1 MRTRIGIKVHG
12 LLEHYFPERR
22 VFLKSDNDTRF
33 IRLRPSTQLFAF
45 AGGSFVI
52 AWAIVATAILL
63 MDSIGAGNF
72 REQAK
77 RDQRTYQARLHD
89 LSGQRDSRAE
99 EALAAQERFNAALTQ
114 ISVMQ
119 TELLESETRRR
130 ELETG
135 IEVIQTTL
143 RDTMQAREEAR
154 TQLAELEAQLESG
167 GTDSPLVAGG
177 ANAPMDFV
185 AEALAKTAAE
195 RDQVVEDAQDALL
208 AADEMAT
215 EIALMKEQNDQIFRQ
230 LEEAM
235 TVSVAPLDKMFRAAG
250 MPTERII
257 EQVRQGYS
265 GQGGPLTPLSFSTSG
280 EEPSPD
286 TLRANRILN
295 QMDTL
300 NLYRIAAQKA
310 PFATPVKSSFRFT
323 SSFGFRRDPK
333 TGGRRMHNGVDF
345 AASLG
350 TPLYAT
356 ADGVVTH
363 AGWLG
368 GFGRLV
374 KIQHEFGIET
384 RYAHLSRLNVK
395 VGQRV
400 SRGDRIG
407 AMGASGRVTGVHLH
421 YEVRVGGKAV
431 NPMIYIKAANDVF
444 YKQNQRTRPQCGYSQ
459 DRRANQPC
467 PCSAKSKRIQGKCPQ
482 GQAPCVASVSR
493 PAYHRQHENHRR
505 HQC

>member
-1 MRTRIGIKVHG
+1 LGRDKDNAVRTRLGIKVHG

-33 IRLRPSTQLFAF
+33 IRLRPGTQLLAF
-45 AGGSFVI
+45 AGSSFLV

-77 RDQRTYQARLHD
+77 RDQHTYQERLND

-99 EALAAQERFNAALTQ
+99 EALAAQERFNAALAQ
-114 ISVMQ
+114 IPVMQ
-119 TELLESETRRR
+119 TELLSSETRRR

-135 IEVIQTTL
+135 IEVIQATL
-143 RDTMQAREEAR
+143 RGTMKAREEAR
-154 TQLAELEAQLESG
+154 SQVAALEGQRD
-167 GTDSPLVAGG
+167 TGG
-177 ANAPMDFV
+177 AVSTLASNGNNAPMDFV

-195 RDQVVEDAQDALL
+195 RDKVIEDAQDALI
-208 AADEMAT
+208 AADEMEI

-235 TVSVAPLDKMFRAAG
+235 SVSVAPLDKMFRAAG
-250 MPTERII
+250 MPTDRII
-257 EQVRQGYS
+257 EQVRRGYS

-286 TLRANRILN
+286 TLRANLLLN
-295 QMDTL
+295 QMDQL

-363 AGWLG
+363 SGWLSG
-368 GFGRLV
+368 YGRLV
-374 KIQHEFGIET
+374 KIQHDFGIET

-400 SRGDRIG
+400 SRGQRIG
-407 AMGASGRVTGVHLH
+407 DMGASGRVTGVHLH

-444 YKQNQRTRPQCGYSQ
+444 
-459 DRRANQPC
+459 
-467 PCSAKSKRIQGKCPQ
+467 
-482 GQAPCVASVSR
+482 
-493 PAYHRQHENHRR
+493 
-505 HQC
+505 

>member
-1 MRTRIGIKVHG
+1 MRTRLAIKVHA
-12 LLEHYFPERR
+12 LLEQYFPERR

-33 IRLRPSTQLFAF
+33 IRLRPATQLIAF
-45 AGGSFVI
+45 AGSSFVV

-63 MDSIGAGNF
+63 MDSIGSGNF

-77 RDQRTYQARLHD
+77 RDQRTYQARLND
-89 LSGQRDSRAE
+89 LAGQRDTRAE
-99 EALAAQERFNAALTQ
+99 EALAAQERFNAALEQ

-119 TELLESETRRR
+119 SELLASETRRR

-143 RDTMQAREEAR
+143 RDTMKEREVARSQVAALEEQGEGETA
-154 TQLAELEAQLESG
+154 LAAASG
-167 GTDSPLVAGG
+167 G
-177 ANAPMDFV
+177 APMDFV

-195 RDQVVEDAQDALL
+195 RDQVVEDAQTALL

-215 EIALMKEQNDQIFRQ
+215 QISLMKEQNDQIFRQ

-250 MPTERII
+250 MPTDRII
-257 EQVRQGYS
+257 EQVRRGYS
-265 GQGGPLTPLSFSTSG
+265 GQGGPLTPLSFSTRG

-286 TLRANRILN
+286 ALRANRILN
-295 QMDTL
+295 QMDRL

-310 PFATPVKSSFRFT
+310 PFATPVKNSFRFT
-323 SSFGFRRDPK
+323 SGFGPRRDPK

-356 ADGVVTH
+356 ADGVVPH
-363 AGWLG
+363 AGWQSG
-368 GFGRLV
+368 YGRLV

-384 RYAHLSRLNVK
+384 RYAHLSRLQVK
-395 VGQRV
+395 VGQKV

-407 AMGASGRVTGVHLH
+407 DMGASGRVTGVHLH

-444 YKQNQRTRPQCGYSQ
+444 
-459 DRRANQPC
+459 
-467 PCSAKSKRIQGKCPQ
+467 
-482 GQAPCVASVSR
+482 
-493 PAYHRQHENHRR
+493 
-505 HQC
+505 